1 MKNTKI
7 IILIALLIVVFYAC
21 VDNVV
26 NNGSGATPKITIL
39 SPKSGD
45 SIRVGKNIIKFT
57 ASDVTG
63 GPGLQK
69 FEVFVNGTSNGIFL
83 IGDDGKIPELFFV
96 VDSLLLHTKL
106 TLSVTV
112 YNKNNVYKQS
122 DVVNNLYVK
131 ENTDPPDKPT
141 NLTLS
146 KISET
151 AIVLLWEDNGNN
163 EDIYEIWRSAGTEN
177 AFGSQPYVVLPKNST
192 NYSDFGLLTY
202 VTYFYK
208 VRAKNQYGYSAF
220 SNVVSTTGGTSGD
233 SPSNLSATPLGA
245 TKVYLRWN
253 DNSNNEN
260 GFEIQRKN
268 VSQST
273 NWVTAGLIAPNSTEF
288 TDMGLSARNTYTYR
302 IAALLT
308 NNKAYSN
315 EVTVTTANF
324 DIPAPSNLIA
334 NFDYALRKVLVR
346 WNDNTVQEIGTKIE
360 RKTTNGSFIEV
371 GEVGADVKIFYD
383 SIYTPNTTYTYRARH
398 LTTEGFYTPYSNED
412 TAYIPLL
419 PPKSP
424 TNLKIT
430 EIVSGVSYFLTWND
444 NSNDETGF
452 EIWRKAQVNGL
463 YELYQVVTK
472 NSLTVTDLN
481 PGIIYFFKVRAYKG
495 NLYSDFTNEVVT
507 PLQKPTNLQGTV
519 PAGQIRVDLTW
530 TDNSQNETRF
540 EIERR
545 MTGSINFE
553 RIGIVGNNVTSYS
566 DTGPGLYRGNSYEYR
581 IRAANDITTSEYS
594 NIIQISIPY

>member
-1 MKNTKI
+1 MKNIAFALVLI
-7 IILIALLIVVFYAC
+7 ITLISVYSC

-26 NNGSGATPKITIL
+26 GTNSSTPKITIT

-45 SIRVGKNIIKFT
+45 SIRVGKNKITYT
-57 ASDVTG
+57 ASDVSG

-69 FEVFVNGTSNGIFL
+69 FEVFVNGTSNGIFT
-83 IGDDGKIPELFFV
+83 IGDDGTFPELYFMI
-96 VDSLLLHTKL
+96 DSVLLRTKA
-106 TLSVTV
+106 TLAVTV
-112 YNKNNVYKQS
+112 YNKNSVYKQS
-122 DVVNNLYVK
+122 DLITDLYIK
-131 ENTDPPDKPT
+131 ENTDPPDAPT
-141 NLTLS
+141 NLSLS

-151 AIVLLWEDNGNN
+151 AIVLLWEDNGTN
-163 EDIYEIWRSAGTEN
+163 EEAYEIWRSAGTEN
-177 AFGSQPYVVLPKNST
+177 AFGSQPYAILPKNST

-208 VRAKNQYGYSAF
+208 VRAKNQYGNSSF
-220 SNVVSTTGGTSGD
+220 SNQVSTTGGTSGD
-233 SPSNLSATPLGA
+233 SPSNLSASALGA

-273 NWVTAGLIAPNSTEF
+273 NWVTAGLISPNSTEF
-288 TDMGLSARNTYTYR
+288 TDQGLSARNTYTYR
-302 IAALLT
+302 VAALLT

-315 EVTVTTANF
+315 EVTVTTANA
-324 DIPAPSNLIA
+324 DIPGPSNLSA
-334 NFDYALRKVLVR
+334 GFDYALRKVVVR

-360 RKTTNGSFIEV
+360 RKTPNGSFLEV
-371 GEVGADVKIFYD
+371 GEVNADVKIFYD
-383 SIYTPNTTYTYRARH
+383 SIYTANSTYTYRARH
-398 LTTEGFYTPYSNED
+398 ITTEGFYTPYSNED
-412 TAYIPLL
+412 TVYIPLL

-424 TNLKIT
+424 TNLKIS
-430 EIVSGVSYFLTWND
+430 EIVSGVSYFLTWTD
-444 NSNDETGF
+444 NSNDETAF
-452 EIWRKAQVNGL
+452 EIWRKAQSNGI

-495 NLYSDFTNEVVT
+495 TLYSDYTNEVIT
-507 PLQKPTNLQGTV
+507 PLQKPTELTGTV
-519 PAGQIRVDLTW
+519 PTGQIRVDLTW
-530 TDNSQNETRF
+530 IDNSQNETRF

-553 RIGIVGNNVTSYS
+553 RVAIVGNNITSYS
-566 DTGPGLYRGNSYEYR
+566 DNGPGLYRGNSYEYR
-581 IRAANDITTSEYS
+581 IKAANDITASEYS
-594 NIIQISIPY
+594 NIIQITIPY

>member
-1 MKNTKI
+1 MKNILLSIVFI
-7 IILIALLIVVFYAC
+7 ISLITIYSC

-26 NNGSGATPKITIL
+26 GTNNSTPKISIT

-45 SIRVGKNIIKFT
+45 SVRVGKNKITYT
-57 ASDVTG
+57 ASDVSG

-69 FEVFVNGTSNGIFL
+69 FEVFVNGTSNGIFT
-83 IGDDGKIPELFFV
+83 IGDDGTFPELYFMI
-96 VDSLLLHTKL
+96 DSVLLRTKVSL
-106 TLSVTV
+106 AVTV
-112 YNKNNVYKQS
+112 YNKNSVYKQS
-122 DVVNNLYVK
+122 DLISDLYVK
-131 ENTDPPDKPT
+131 ENTDPPDVPT

-151 AIVLLWEDNGNN
+151 AVVLLWEDNGTN
-163 EDIYEIWRSAGTEN
+163 EEAYEIWRSAGTEN
-177 AFGSQPYVVLPKNST
+177 AFGSQPYVTLPKNST

-208 VRAKNQYGYSAF
+208 VRAKNQYGNSAF
-220 SNVVSTTGGTSGD
+220 SNQVSTTGGTSGD
-233 SPSNLSATPLGA
+233 SPSNLSASALGA

-268 VSQST
+268 ISQST
-273 NWVTAGLIAPNSTEF
+273 SWVTVGLISPNSTEF
-288 TDMGLSARNTYTYR
+288 TDQGLSARNTYTYR
-302 IAALLT
+302 VAALLT
-308 NNKAYSN
+308 STKAYSN
-315 EVTVTTANF
+315 EVTVTTANS
-324 DIPAPSNLIA
+324 DIPGPSNLSA
-334 NFDYALRKVLVR
+334 GFDYTSRKVVVR

-360 RKTTNGSFIEV
+360 RKTANGSYLEI
-371 GEVGADVKIFYD
+371 GEVDADVKVFYD
-383 SIYTPNTTYTYRARH
+383 SNYTANTTYTYRARH

-424 TNLKIT
+424 TNLKIS
-430 EIVSGVSYFLTWND
+430 EIVSGVSYFLTWVD
-444 NSNDETGF
+444 NSNDETAF
-452 EIWRKAQVNGL
+452 EVWRKAQVNGS

-481 PGIIYFFKVRAYKG
+481 PGIIYYFKVRAYKG
-495 NLYSDFTNEVVT
+495 SLYSDYTNEVIT
-507 PLQKPTNLQGTV
+507 PLQKPTNLAGTV
-519 PAGQIRVDLTW
+519 PSGQIRVDLTW

-553 RIGIVGNNVTSYS
+553 RVAIVGNNITTYS
-566 DTGPGLYRGNSYEYR
+566 DNGPGLYRGNSYEYR
-581 IRAANDITTSEYS
+581 IKAANDITASEYS
-594 NIIQISIPY
+594 NIIQITIPY